1 MRTIKFLL
9 SAVIVMAS
17 AVASVSCGQSPKF
30 DVNIVKEMG
39 QKNPSELTDDDFQVL
54 VDQFAAAID
63 EVKAAKLDDLDTR
76 QQQEWLNTHE
86 ELAGCVLAI
95 PMIFYSAER
104 CGNTPPENI
113 RERLN
118 ELTDEMKGEM

>member
-1 MRTIKFLL
+1 
-9 SAVIVMAS
+9 MAS